1 MQFSVQYFF
10 INFLLFRMEF
20 GGMTKEQIKRMLQM
34 RGVILPMI
42 SFSEKQK
49 NKDLIFVPQVILHK
63 KSGMKR
69 KRSDCFQLK
78 KNSHQSQISER

>member
-49 NKDLIFVPQVILHK
+49 NKDLIFVPRVILYK
-63 KSGMKR
+63 KSAMKR

-78 KNSHQSQISER
+78 KNNHQSQISER